1 MFQGEYFD
9 GETSRPQPATVY
21 LRDDGL
27 TIQVGSGASADWA
40 FEDIERLEGPAEA
53 GLRLAADGHPDARF
67 VMRDAVAIEALL
79 ETCPAL
85 KRAGASR
92 RGRRRAFKW
101 VAGGLV
107 VLALI
112 GVAAFEGAP
121 RLAAYTPM
129 RWVAPIGENVRAQ
142 AAGLF
147 GAEECTSDG
156 LQRSIDTLARR
167 LLANVEP
174 STRFDP
180 AALDVIVVDSEIP
193 NAFAAPGGKLMMFAG
208 ILDLAGKDHAAGGD
222 MFAAVLAHEIAHA
235 RLRHPTRALG
245 RSLGLQILAQLGGA
259 GYGADAGLMLA
270 QMAYGREAERE
281 ADTLARAM
289 LKDAGIGDA
298 GLAAFFEAVRTR
310 FSGGGDEASFLSTH
324 PPLAERAAIRGVD
337 GDQDAFT
344 PDQWNGLRA
353 LCIGES

>member
-1 MFQGEYFD
+1 MFRGEFFD
-9 GETSRPQPATVY
+9 GETSRSQAATVY
-21 LRDDGL
+21 LHGDGL
-27 TIQVGSGASADWA
+27 TIQVGSGARAEWA
-40 FEDIERLEGPAEA
+40 LEDIERLEGPAEA
-53 GLRLAADGHPDARF
+53 GLRLTADSHRETRL
-67 VMRDAVAIEALL
+67 VLRDAVAIEALL

-85 KRAGASR
+85 QRAGASR
-92 RGRRRAFKW
+92 RGQRRAFRW

-107 VLALI
+107 ALALI
-112 GVAAFEGAP
+112 GVGAFEGAP

-142 AAGLF
+142 ATGFF
-147 GAEECTSDG
+147 GAEECTSAA
-156 LQRSIDTLARR
+156 LQRSIDGLVGR

-180 AALDVIVVDSEIP
+180 AMLDVIVVDSEVP
-193 NAFAAPGGKLMMFAG
+193 NAFAAPGGKLLMFAG
-208 ILDLAGKDHAAGGD
+208 ILELAGKDHAAGGD

-245 RSLGLQILAQLGGA
+245 RSLGLQFLAQLGGA
-259 GYGADAGLMLA
+259 GYGADAGMMLA

-281 ADTLARAM
+281 ADALAREM

-298 GLAAFFEAVRTR
+298 GLAAFFDAVRNR
-310 FSGGGDEASFLSTH
+310 FGGAGEEASFLSTH

-344 PDQWNGLRA
+344 AEHWAGLHE
-353 LCIGES
+353 LCVGEN